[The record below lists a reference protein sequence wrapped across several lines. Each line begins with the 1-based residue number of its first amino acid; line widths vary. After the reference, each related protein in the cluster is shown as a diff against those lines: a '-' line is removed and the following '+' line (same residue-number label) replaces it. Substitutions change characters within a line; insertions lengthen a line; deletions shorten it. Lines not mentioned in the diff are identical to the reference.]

1 MNLNVEKLTIAFSE
15 VSVVRDVSF
24 SLKQG
29 EALAIVGESGCG
41 KTITAQALL
50 QLLPSSAQIKQGRI
64 LLNNVDLLQLPE
76 KEMRAIRGKEIG
88 MIFQDPMSALNPS
101 MKIGLQIAETMIY
114 HRLLNR
120 SDALK
125 RSEELLRLVGISE
138 PALRISSYP
147 HQLSGGMR
155 QRAALAIA
163 LASNPSLL
171 IADEPTT
178 ALDTQT
184 QTKILDLLATFRSN
198 LKMGLILITHNL
210 QIVEDICEKII
221 VMYAGAIVEQGAV
234 KEVFTNPKH
243 PYTQMLLRS
252 IPHLDAKQG
261 VPLPVIEGAPPNLT
275 HLPPGCPFAERCPHA
290 MKICRER
297 TPPLLSRTSCWMH
310 DDS

>member
-64 LLNNVDLLQLPE
+64 LLNDVDLLQLPE
-76 KEMRAIRGKEIG
+76 KEMRDIRGKEIG

-125 RSEELLRLVGISE
+125 RSEELLRLVGIPE
-138 PALRISSYP
+138 PAL
-147 HQLSGGMR
+147 L
-155 QRAALAIA
+155 
-163 LASNPSLL
+163 
-171 IADEPTT
+171 
-178 ALDTQT
+178 
-184 QTKILDLLATFRSN
+184 
-198 LKMGLILITHNL
+198 
-210 QIVEDICEKII
+210 
-221 VMYAGAIVEQGAV
+221 QGAGSPARRQEI
-234 KEVFTNPKH
+234 KRQP
-243 PYTQMLLRS
+243 
-252 IPHLDAKQG
+252 
-261 VPLPVIEGAPPNLT
+261 
-275 HLPPGCPFAERCPHA
+275 
-290 MKICRER
+290 
-297 TPPLLSRTSCWMH
+297 
-310 DDS
+310 